1 MHKEQAWCII
11 QATYKKA
18 RTYLPVY
25 HGHKRRFFFYSW
37 SKSIGYML
45 AEHFSKQKKVEI
57 KVMGKRKKER
67 KSKGHFG
74 WQLTVA
80 AYTLPFLYFVS
91 LLTTNDPYPLQSR
104 FCRAEKKERK
114 PDRFFSPLL
123 NPRPLVLNF
132 FLLWA
137 SITNSLSFLFF
148 KNNDSLFWEPPSQK
162 NQPLPRSSCDLL

>member
-11 QATYKKA
+11 QATYKKE
-18 RTYLPVY
+18 RTYLLVREY

-57 KVMGKRKKER
+57 KVMGKRKKEI

-137 SITNSLSFLFF
+137 SFTNSLFSFLQKQRQPF
-148 KNNDSLFWEPPSQK
+148 LRAPPSQK
-162 NQPLPRSSCDLL
+162 N